1 VTRQDLAAAQL
12 TASQQVGTGLRLC
25 RTAFA
30 KVDSD
35 RQGELRSSGRV
46 SSATGTPRHL
56 SSGGS
61 GWLVPVDGT
70 SGPGL
75 RFKALANRSDA
86 CVRCQRLASRA
97 SRSSSSQCQGPS
109 RMRRR
114 IRTGPWTAQT
124 AVRFTGS
131 SCSSTCVVLAMV
143 ESSPQRSTLR
153 QGLCCCLGQASMAV
167 RRLFGRRCCGPAGGS
182 RPGGWTERWVTD
194 RVAGSRIRPMMAGPP
209 TWPLGAGGAGSKGS
223 HVGCQPDRGVGGSS
237 RSRPPERWSSACWR
251 ACRVV

>member
-1 VTRQDLAAAQL
+1 MPTAYQEPASPRRPASARELNRVQLPSVRDTLEPAPLAIPWPGGVGRGTTPMIGGLPQHRGPDVPSAAGSPRQFF
-12 TASQQVGTGLRLC
+12 G
-25 RTAFA
+25 
-30 KVDSD
+30 
-35 RQGELRSSGRV
+35 
-46 SSATGTPRHL
+46 
-56 SSGGS
+56 GGS
-61 GWLVPVDGT
+61 GWLAPVDGN

-75 RFKALANRSDA
+75 RFKALAKRSDP
-86 CVRCQRLASRA
+86 CDRCHRLASRA

-182 RPGGWTERWVTD
+182 RPGGWTERWVSD
-194 RVAGSRIRPMMAGPP
+194 RVAGSRRIRPMMAATNP
-209 TWPLGAGGAGSKGS
+209 AAGSGWS
-223 HVGCQPDRGVGGSS
+223 WV
-237 RSRPPERWSSACWR
+237 EREPCGLST
-251 ACRVV
+251 

>member
-1 VTRQDLAAAQL
+1 MAA
-12 TASQQVGTGLRLC
+12 
-25 RTAFA
+25 
-30 KVDSD
+30 
-35 RQGELRSSGRV
+35 
-46 SSATGTPRHL
+46 GTPRHL

-61 GWLVPVDGT
+61 GWLVPVDGS

-153 QGLCCCLGQASMAV
+153 QGLCSCLGQASMAV

-251 ACRVV
+251 PCRVV

>member
-1 VTRQDLAAAQL
+1 MAA
-12 TASQQVGTGLRLC
+12 
-25 RTAFA
+25 
-30 KVDSD
+30 
-35 RQGELRSSGRV
+35 
-46 SSATGTPRHL
+46 GTPRHL

-61 GWLVPVDGT
+61 GWLVPVDGS

-124 AVRFTGS
+124 AVRLTGS
-131 SCSSTCVVLAMV
+131 SSSSVCVVLAML
-143 ESSPQRSTLR
+143 ESSSRRVPPARPVGRLGTLAPIRR
-153 QGLCCCLGQASMAV
+153 QGAV
-167 RRLFGRRCCGPAGGS
+167 GVTVVVGSAG
-182 RPGGWTERWVTD
+182 GGWTERWVSD
-194 RVAGSRIRPMMAGPP
+194 RVASSRRIRPMMASPR

-251 ACRVV
+251 PCRVV

>member
-1 VTRQDLAAAQL
+1 MIGGLPQRRGPRRVIGDREP
-12 TASQQVGTGLRLC
+12 ASVFRRWFWLVGACGWKVRPGAPVQGPGQ
-25 RTAFA
+25 AFCP
-30 KVDSD
+30 
-35 RQGELRSSGRV
+35 LRSLPALGFPGFSELGLTV
-46 SSATGTPRHL
+46 PGSQPHAATDPNWT
-56 SSGGS
+56 
-61 GWLVPVDGT
+61 VDRADR
-70 SGPGL
+70 GPL
-75 RFKALANRSDA
+75 H
-86 CVRCQRLASRA
+86 RA
-97 SRSSSSQCQGPS
+97 
-109 RMRRR
+109 
-114 IRTGPWTAQT
+114 
-124 AVRFTGS
+124 

>member
-1 VTRQDLAAAQL
+1 M
-12 TASQQVGTGLRLC
+12 
-25 RTAFA
+25 
-30 KVDSD
+30 
-35 RQGELRSSGRV
+35 
-46 SSATGTPRHL
+46 SSATGTPRQ
-56 SSGGS
+56 SFGGGS
-61 GWLVPVDGT
+61 GWLAPVEGN

-75 RFKALANRSDA
+75 RFKALAKRSDP

-131 SCSSTCVVLAMV
+131 SCSSTCMVLAML
-143 ESSPQRSTLR
+143 ESSPQRSSLR
-153 QGLCCCLGQASMAV
+153 QGLCCCLGQASIAV
-167 RRLFGRRCCGPAGGS
+167 RRLFGCRCCGPAGGD
-182 RPGGWTERWVTD
+182 RPGEWTKSWVSD
-194 RVAGSRIRPMMAGPP
+194 QVAGSRIRPMMASPP

-237 RSRPPERWSSACWR
+237 RSRPSERWSSACWR
-251 ACRVV
+251 AWRVV